1 MGAAEVELRIQSLEL
16 GADVE
21 FERWAAIWLIG
32 FVVVAVAVVPAA
44 AVGGGLALSCLDQ
57 APSCIQL
64 VWWGWKGHSYMG
76 KTSVIRGQEML
87 CS

>member
-32 FVVVAVAVVPAA
+32 FVVVPAA
-44 AVGGGLALSCLDQ
+44 AVGGGGLALSCLDQ